1 MFIIVD
7 FRRKHQL
14 SQQKLAEIL
23 GTSQGR
29 ISHYETGRRTPN
41 IEFARDFLA
50 KSAEMGES
58 YTLDDLVDG
67 RA

>member
-1 MFIIVD
+1 MGIIIE

-14 SQQKLAEIL
+14 SQRNLAQML

-41 IEFARDFLA
+41 IRFARDFLR
-50 KSAEMGES
+50 KTEEMGEA
-58 YTLDDLVDG
+58 YTLDDLVE
-67 RA
+67 RR